1 MTCQRCGTEN
11 AAGARFCAHC
21 GARFVGGTYQEAA
34 RGAVVSQNLALIG
47 LAGIVLGF
55 IGGLVI
61 GAYVFVPMGGWGAV
75 LGILSPV
82 IGMFV
87 GNRLLMEII
96 ARRT

>member
-1 MTCQRCGTEN
+1 MVTDSAYFGWID
-11 AAGARFCAHC
+11 G
-21 GARFVGGTYQEAA
+21 VKP
-34 RGAVVSQNLALIG
+34 VVSQNLALIG

-87 GNRLLMEII
+87 GNRLLMEIM
-96 ARRT
+96 AR